1 MDIAIHV
8 WEIIMENDKA
18 VQKVSW
24 CKQCG
29 FTFVTTFLPES
40 CGSCQGQL
48 VEIGWVEESNG

>member
-1 MDIAIHV
+1 
-8 WEIIMENDKA
+8 MENDKA